1 MIIKQNFAFH
11 GMSIVGMIDRH
22 DLFKFMSTS
31 VRIDTHVDSKSSYPD
46 SSLKDHKGRSTS
58 HQEGI
63 RQNLIIWWWE
73 AWGSLIQ

>member
-1 MIIKQNFAFH
+1 
-11 GMSIVGMIDRH
+11 MSIVGMIDRH

-63 RQNLIIWWWE
+63 RQNLIMRWWE